1 MIKSEHHPVITKI
14 FDWYIPHIIKKDFAR
29 VETIGEWQS
38 ITDRA
43 SLIIGNHVSWWD
55 GFWVLHLNH
64 KFLHKDLHVM
74 ILEEQLKKNKILSK
88 VGAYSVNPGSRS
100 VVESLKY
107 TAELL
112 SDKNNAVVVYPQG
125 RISTFT
131 GPSFNFKP
139 GIEWVLKK
147 SNPIQLLFYT
157 AFVDYFSERKPTLH
171 LYLGEI
177 EFQHYSLIEL
187 RDKYRDFYS
196 HCLSQYAKKEL

>member
-14 FDWYIPHIIKKDFAR
+14 FDWYIPHIIKKDFAE
-29 VETIGEWQS
+29 VVSIGEWNS
-38 ITDRA
+38 NPDKA

-100 VVESLKY
+100 IVESLNY

-112 SDKNNAVVVYPQG
+112 RDPKNAVVVYPQG
-125 RISTFT
+125 KIASFA
-131 GPSFNFKP
+131 GPNFHFKP

-147 SNPIQLLFYT
+147 SSGIQLLFYT
-157 AFVDYFSERKPTLH
+157 AFVDYFSQRKPS
-171 LYLGEI
+171 LYLYLCEI
-177 EFQHYSLIEL
+177 PFEPYNLEELSNHYRNFYTNCHAQH
-187 RDKYRDFYS
+187 
-196 HCLSQYAKKEL
+196 AKKES